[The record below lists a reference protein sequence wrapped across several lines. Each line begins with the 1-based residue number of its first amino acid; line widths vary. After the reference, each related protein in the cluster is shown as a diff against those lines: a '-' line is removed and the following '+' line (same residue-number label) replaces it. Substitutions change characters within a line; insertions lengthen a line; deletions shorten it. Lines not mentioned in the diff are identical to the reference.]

1 MSTGSAEASTHTH
14 LVCLSLFDS
23 LMPQRDSDAH
33 SSARVMKP
41 VFLEQLGESAAKE
54 VSEVGGYI

>member
-1 MSTGSAEASTHTH
+1 MSSGSAEACTHTH
-14 LVCLSLFDS
+14 ASSAASLFDS

-41 VFLEQLGESAAKE
+41 VFLEQLRESAAKE
-54 VSEVGGYI
+54 VSKM